1 MMNAKK
7 YAEEL
12 AAKAMAC
19 RGALAALDGR
29 SKERLLSRLAI
40 SLEKNYRRV
49 LTANKKD
56 LIAAK
61 GHGIGQAM
69 LKRLSL
75 DKKKISGMAKAV
87 RQVASLSDPVGGIEE
102 MRRRP
107 NGLLI
112 GKMRVPLGV
121 VLVIYESRPNVT
133 IDVGS
138 LCLKSGNAVILRG
151 GKESLHTNRELA
163 RLFRL
168 ALKQE
173 GMPLDA
179 VQLVE
184 TPDYSVLEELLLQE
198 GKIDLVVPRGG
209 PALIKLV
216 VEHSRLPVIYHYKGV
231 CHTFV
236 ERSADLEMAAQ
247 VVINAKVSYPAV
259 CNAMETLL
267 IDAAIAKS
275 FLPGMAASLRKKG
288 VTIKGCKRT
297 AKLIRCQEVTSEELA
312 DEYLDLVLS
321 VVIVNGL
328 EGALAHIAR
337 YGSGHTEAI
346 ITTDHQK
353 AMSFVRLVDSSSVM
367 VNASTRFADGGEYGL
382 GAEVGISTQKLHARG
397 PMGLA
402 GLTSLKW
409 VVFGEGQIRE

>member
-1 MMNAKK
+1 
-7 YAEEL
+7 
-12 AAKAMAC
+12 
-19 RGALAALDGR
+19 LDGR
-29 SKERLLSRLAI
+29 SKEKLLSRLAA
-40 SLEKNYRRV
+40 SLEASSRRV
-49 LTANKKD
+49 ISANRQD
-56 LIAAK
+56 VIAAK
-61 GHGIGQAM
+61 ANGIGGAL

-75 DKKKISGMAKAV
+75 NRQKITGMADAV
-87 RQVASLSDPVGGIEE
+87 RQVAALSDPVGGIEE
-102 MRRRP
+102 MQRRP

-133 IDVGS
+133 IDVAS
-138 LCLKSGNAVILRG
+138 LCLKSGNAAILRG
-151 GKESLHTNRELA
+151 GKESLHTNRQLA

-173 GMPLDA
+173 GLPVDA

-184 TPDYSVLEELLLQE
+184 TTDYAVLEELLVQE

-216 VEHSRLPVIYHYKGV
+216 VERSRLPVIYHYKGV

-236 ERSADLEMAAQ
+236 DCGADFAMAERI
-247 VVINAKVSYPAV
+247 VVNAKVSYPAV
-259 CNAMETLL
+259 CNSLETLL
-267 IDAAIAKS
+267 VDAAIAKS
-275 FLPGMAASLRKKG
+275 FLPKLVARLKRNG
-288 VTIKGCKRT
+288 VTIKGCSRT
-297 AKLIRCQEVTSEELA
+297 RKLIRCQEVTKEELA
-312 DEYLDLVLS
+312 DEYLELILS
-321 VVIVNGL
+321 VVVVNGI
-328 EGALAHIAR
+328 EGAIEHIGQ

-346 ITTDHQK
+346 ITNNHQR
-353 AMSFVRLVDSSSVM
+353 AMEFVRRVDSSSVM
-367 VNASTRFADGGEYGL
+367 VNTSTRFADGGEYGL